1 MKTMRYLTMAALAFV
16 GAMMT
21 GCSSDDNIDNPQQ
34 PENKSNVVTLTTTVG
49 LEESGATT
57 RSLTSSGVKTFAVD
71 DQIAVIY
78 KNTSNQTVKAVSN
91 KLISTDIS
99 ADGKTANFTVTLSNP
114 KASEPVRYIYP
125 AAMAA
130 ATVDAGSDV
139 DADDNV
145 NYDALATQD
154 GTLATLAST
163 LDLAIFDGSLT
174 AGAELPASATLEN
187 KLAILAITL
196 KNNAATPT
204 EITSSITGMTI
215 YIDPCTYTV
224 TRSVA
229 AGPIYVAI
237 LPATDTFAKISATDG
252 TTNYTKSLTGKT
264 YAANNG
270 YSVSWRM
277 LTYPIALSAVTS
289 ANVGSV
295 ITSDGNVYPAM
306 TAVPAGKT
314 AVGILG
320 KVTTTGHGLILALQD
335 ATSQTWNTING
346 WTSVTT
352 YAGTTLKLLPD
363 AARGSNLTSYT
374 TLGSTPVSNWCV
386 AQKSDYNA
394 IFTNL
399 GSKMSDGDG
408 TTYDAN
414 VNAYITTGVGGTEIS
429 GKYWSATEAVDLRG
443 WAFYSEYWSYPSK
456 TNSRSVRPVLA
467 F

>member
-99 ADGKTANFTVTLSNP
+99 ADGKTANFTVTLTDA
-114 KASEPVRYIYP
+114 KASEAVRYIYP

-237 LPATDTFAKISATDG
+237 LPATDTSANISATDG
-252 TTNYTKSLTGKT
+252 ANNYLKSLTGKT
-264 YAANNG
+264 YEAGNG

-277 LTYPIALSAVTS
+277 ALPTLTITSPAVGQVIGS
-289 ANVGSV
+289 DGRNYAYGSV
-295 ITSDGNVYPAM
+295 PSGVTVVAKICYVSDTSG
-306 TAVPAGKT
+306 
-314 AVGILG
+314 
-320 KVTTTGHGLILALQD
+320 LALAMAD
-335 ATSQTWNTING
+335 ESGTMNLSTAITTAAAHTPAFTGGTWKLATKDEWNNMISG
-346 WTSVTT
+346 
-352 YAGTTLKLLPD
+352 AG
-363 AARGSNLTSYT
+363 SYT
-374 TLGSTPVSNWCV
+374 ALR
-386 AQKSDYNA
+386 
-394 IFTNL
+394 
-399 GSKMSDGDG
+399 DGF
-408 TTYDAN
+408 N
-414 VNAYITTGVGGTEIS
+414 SIGGTNMKS
-429 GKYWSATEAVDLRG
+429 SSYWS
-443 WAFYSEYWSYPSK
+443 SK
-456 TNSRSVRPVLA
+456 KYNTFNAWYYGFGSGLWNNSSTGNGCYVRACLA